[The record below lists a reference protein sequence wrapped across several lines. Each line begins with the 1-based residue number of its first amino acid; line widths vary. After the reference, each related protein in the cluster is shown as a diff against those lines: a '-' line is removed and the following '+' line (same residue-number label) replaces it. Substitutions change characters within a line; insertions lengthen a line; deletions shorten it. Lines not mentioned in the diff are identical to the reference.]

1 MYVGSLQSSYMP
13 SSRSSMGRKHA
24 RPNTSL
30 MGATDVHHTSMG
42 GGSKH
47 YTSQS
52 DSKSLF
58 SNLQFA
64 PFSQSASTQQQQ
76 QQMNMQQPQMMMSPL
91 QQQQQQPAY
100 FLSSSLPPPTT
111 MDAFMMQQQQQHQQQ
126 LQQHQMAQQHVQQG
140 SFNQSPYHLQ
150 QQSFGAGA
158 SAPNTATSIASGATA
173 TPYQALTT
181 TRRSRLSLSLHIK
194 QKKYDKTLDSL
205 ENFEYIEN
213 FHIKSHL
220 AIVIIYH

>member
-1 MYVGSLQSSYMP
+1 MLLKRTSGAKKHKQMYVGSLQSSYMP

-64 PFSQSASTQQQQ
+64 PFTQSASNQQQQ
-76 QQMNMQQPQMMMSPL
+76 QQMNMQQPQMMMSPI

-111 MDAFMMQQQQQHQQQ
+111 MDAFMMQQQQQQ
-126 LQQHQMAQQHVQQG
+126 LQQHQMAQQQVQQG

-150 QQSFGAGA
+150 QQSFGAAA
-158 SAPNTATSIASGATA
+158 SNTATSIASGASA

-181 TRRSRLSLSLHIK
+181 TRRSMISFLFA
-194 QKKYDKTLDSL
+194 Y
-205 ENFEYIEN
+205 
-213 FHIKSHL
+213 
-220 AIVIIYH
+220 